1 MKFDKAKKRH
11 SFKHGDQED
20 LNKVNQLVAK
30 GEKYNWLLTNEKYFN
45 RLPTCGPHIR
55 TLDQYS
61 NITF

>member
-30 GEKYNWLLTNEKYFN
+30 GEKYN
-45 RLPTCGPHIR
+45 
-55 TLDQYS
+55 
-61 NITF
+61 